1 MSIAYDTLFILFKDL
16 NKPAQKKLKEF
27 LGTDDIKQTEIIA
40 SFSGKPRVVGDTPT
54 YVEHQDG

>member
-1 MSIAYDTLFILFKDL
+1 MSITYDTLFILFKDL

-27 LGTDDIKQTEIIA
+27 MGTDNIKQTDIIA
-40 SFSGKPRVVGDTPT
+40 SFPGKPRVIPDTPT